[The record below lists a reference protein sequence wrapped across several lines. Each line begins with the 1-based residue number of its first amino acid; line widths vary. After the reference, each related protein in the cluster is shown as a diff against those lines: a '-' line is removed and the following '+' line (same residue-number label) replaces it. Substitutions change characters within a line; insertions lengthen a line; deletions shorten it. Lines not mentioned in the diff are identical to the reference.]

1 MLPFS
6 AISTLTQG
14 RFSTDSW
21 RQRGSL
27 KRPPTGGREGVCVV
41 TLLGGWGLCWLQ
53 WQKGRVGYGTW
64 TTAWKRWKK

>member
-6 AISTLTQG
+6 AISGVTQG

-27 KRPPTGGREGVCVV
+27 KRPLPGAVKESV
-41 TLLGGWGLCWLQ
+41 L
-53 WQKGRVGYGTW
+53 
-64 TTAWKRWKK
+64 